1 MKIQSNIENLYRV
14 NQNTT
19 VFHAHDI
26 LHSGK
31 RYIIAKMCCIHFK
44 NKNDL
49 YNKMTSTEIEFQ
61 ILLSRFVTN
70 LTRSQQIEFGEIM
83 HYFDKI
89 YCKNV
94 ITPICHFPENY
105 ADLRRMYIDGEYSIA
120 KQLPIPDVRMI
131 KGHSTVSILDV
142 VADYL
147 LKQDNLIDNITNYD
161 NIIDNNITTNNMHI
175 FNSIRVKEIINNAM
189 ERVKNVDNQ
198 LPIIPLFLTLWSD
211 DFDPN
216 KSIKSNRQSVW
227 IKTITIFTIDMNGK
241 KRSSTYPLTLAM
253 KGSQHEVVEE
263 YYMQQ
268 VSSLKEGNMI
278 IMYSRS
284 HKQLVNVHAELFCI
298 LNDQPERRGNL
309 NLANG
314 NSMIHGRFGVLLDS
328 RQVEN
333 GIRSCNKCT
342 KTIIEEAIASNKR
355 KYRSSYIL
363 FYYIHNSLFFYFKT
377 GFFINVTICT

>member
-1 MKIQSNIENLYRV
+1 
-14 NQNTT
+14 
-19 VFHAHDI
+19 
-26 LHSGK
+26 
-31 RYIIAKMCCIHFK
+31 MCGIHFK

-61 ILLSRFVTN
+61 IVLSRFVTN

-83 HYFDKI
+83 HFFNNI
-89 YCKNV
+89 YCKND
-94 ITPICHFPENY
+94 ITPICHLPENY
-105 ADLRRMYIDGEYSIA
+105 ADLRRMYVDGEYSIA
-120 KQLPIPDVRMI
+120 KQLPIPDVKFI

-142 VADYL
+142 VSDYL

-161 NIIDNNITTNNMHI
+161 TIIDSNITTNNMHI
-175 FNSIRVKEIINNAM
+175 FNSIRVKEIMNNAL
-189 ERVKNVDNQ
+189 ERVNVVDNK
-198 LPIIPLFLTLWSD
+198 LLTIPLFLTLWSD

-216 KSIKSNRQSVW
+216 KSIKNNRQSVW

-253 KGSQHEVVEE
+253 KGSQHEVVES

-268 VSSLKEGNMI
+268 INSLKEGDMI

-284 HKQLVNVHAELFCI
+284 HKQLVNVHAEVFCI

-309 NLANG
+309 HLANG
-314 NSMIHGRFGVLLDS
+314 NSLIHGRFGILLDC

-333 GIRSCNKCT
+333 GIRSCSKCT
-342 KTIIEEAIASNKR
+342 TTIIEEAISSNKR
-355 KYRSSYIL
+355 K
-363 FYYIHNSLFFYFKT
+363 
-377 GFFINVTICT
+377 